1 MKNYRFKING
11 KAYDVDV
18 PDIEG
23 NMASIVVNGISY
35 NVEVDYETLGPGP
48 APAAIKQRQV
58 SATKPA
64 LEKVAGKAALVKAP
78 LPGVIIQV
86 LVKQGDEISAGQTLC
101 TLETMKME
109 NAIKSETGGK
119 ITAVKVTPGQT
130 VNQDEVLI
138 EIN

>member
-11 KAYDVDV
+11 TAYEVDV

-23 NMASIVVNGISY
+23 NMASIVVNGVAY
-35 NVEVDYETLGPGP
+35 NVEVDNEVLKPKP
-48 APAAIKQRQV
+48 APVAIKQRAV
-58 SATKPA
+58 GANKPA
-64 LEKVAGKAALVKAP
+64 DEKVAGKSLVVKAP

-86 LVKQGDEISAGQTLC
+86 LVKQGDEVSSGQTLC

-130 VNQDEVLI
+130 VNQDEVLV

>member
-1 MKNYRFKING
+1 MKNYRLKING

-23 NMASIVVNGISY
+23 NMTSIVVNGISY
-35 NVEVDYETLGPGP
+35 NVEVDYETFRPGSSP
-48 APAAIKQRQV
+48 VAIKQRQV
-58 SATKPA
+58 SAAKPA
-64 LEKVAGKAALVKAP
+64 VEKVAGKAALVKAP

-86 LVKQGDEISAGQTLC
+86 LVKQGDEIIAGQTLC

-119 ITAVKVTPGQT
+119 ITAVKVAPGQT
-130 VNQDEVLI
+130 VNQDEVLV

>member
-11 KAYDVDV
+11 KAYEVDV

-23 NMASIVVNGISY
+23 SMASIVVNGISY
-35 NVEVDYETLGPGP
+35 NVEVDNEVIKPRP
-48 APAAIKQRQV
+48 AAPAIKQRAV
-58 SATKPA
+58 GADKPA
-64 LEKVAGKAALVKAP
+64 VEKVTGKALVVKAP

-86 LVKQGDEISAGQTLC
+86 LVKQGDEVNAGQTLC

-119 ITAVKVTPGQT
+119 ITAVRVTPGQT
-130 VNQDEVLI
+130 VNQEEVLV

>member
-11 KAYDVDV
+11 KAYEVDV

-23 NMASIVVNGISY
+23 NLASLVVNGISY
-35 NVEVDYETLGPGP
+35 NVEVDNEVLKPKP
-48 APAAIKQRQV
+48 APVAIKQRSV
-58 SATKPA
+58 SADKPA
-64 LEKVAGKAALVKAP
+64 VERVAGKTSVVKAP

-86 LVKQGDEISAGQTLC
+86 LVKLGDDVNAGQTLC

-119 ITAVKVTPGQT
+119 ITAVRVTPGQT
-130 VNQDEVLI
+130 VNQDEVMV